1 VKEKIEELLKSLVA
15 GIDLTSKALVDEG
28 YITSI
33 TMVQLICELDI
44 AFCLEIDF
52 ESLTK
57 GNFQSVEAIAKMV
70 EREKKRVES
79 RN

>member
-1 VKEKIEELLKSLVA
+1 MKSLVA

-33 TMVQLICELDI
+33 TMVQLISELDI
-44 AFCLEIDF
+44 DFGIEIDF
-52 ESLTK
+52 LSLIK
-57 GNFQSVEAIAKMV
+57 ENFQSVEAIAKMV
-70 EREKKRVES
+70 EMKKRKES